1 MRKKQSG
8 SSISFHGSEINRG
21 KFFFY
26 FFQESLFFSKDEE
39 SRKKN
44 VVKSIELAKNA
55 LNLDFK
61 DGESWYVL
69 GNAYMFNFFVN
80 MTLITE
86 LNNALKAY
94 NQAEANLNKNN
105 PDLHFNRAN
114 VRNCLI

>member
-1 MRKKQSG
+1 MALRSL
-8 SSISFHGSEINRG
+8 SMVLRSIG
-21 KFFFY
+21 
-26 FFQESLFFSKDEE
+26 ESLLFCYINYNFVLKDEE
-39 SRKKN
+39 ARKKN
-44 VVKSIELAKNA
+44 VVKSIELAKTA

-94 NQAEANLNKNN
+94 NQAESNLSKSN
-105 PDLHFNRAN
+105 PDLHYNRAN
-114 VRNCLI
+114 VRYFSTI